1 MSERITKVYGA
12 DPSVPDFADFDSA
25 DLTSRLDET
34 RAAYNAALGKSVQEC
49 MTILLTQRQSDCF
62 IMYYTSDM
70 TEKEISENLGISV
83 STVSRHLKAAR
94 KKLLCL
100 KPLGK
105 VRRCVS

>member
-1 MSERITKVYGA
+1 MSRRVVKIYSA

-25 DLTSRLDET
+25 DLTSRLEET
-34 RAAYNAALGKSVQEC
+34 RAAYDAALGKSVQEC
-49 MTILLTQRQSDCF
+49 MKVLLTQRQLDCF
-62 IMYYTSDM
+62 TMYYKGDM
-70 TEKEISENLGISV
+70 TETEISQELGISI

-105 VRRCVS
+105 VRRCAT